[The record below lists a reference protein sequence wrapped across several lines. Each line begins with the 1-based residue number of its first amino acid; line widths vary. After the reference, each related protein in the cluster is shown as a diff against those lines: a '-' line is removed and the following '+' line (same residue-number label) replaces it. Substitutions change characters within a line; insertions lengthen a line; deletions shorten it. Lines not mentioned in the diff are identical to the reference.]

1 MSIEIPFKRLSDA
14 DELLPFDCGDEDL
27 NNYLFSDALSYQT
40 NYCLSLITWTM
51 EMKRFCSSV
60 CPMTRLQR

>member
-27 NNYLFSDALSYQT
+27 NIFPPF
-40 NYCLSLITWTM
+40 
-51 EMKRFCSSV
+51 FCHAKKNHAFAASKFKEGK
-60 CPMTRLQR
+60 